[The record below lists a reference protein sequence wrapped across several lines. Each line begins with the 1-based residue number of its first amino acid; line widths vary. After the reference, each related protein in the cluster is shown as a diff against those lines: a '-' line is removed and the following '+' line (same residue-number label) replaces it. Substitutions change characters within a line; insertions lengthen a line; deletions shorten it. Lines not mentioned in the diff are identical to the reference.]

1 MFAAPLQSA
10 KITVQYSTAQH
21 SATQRHKAMKR
32 RILTEIS
39 NFFRIF
45 RPQHLDNI
53 IYFLCFRFLG
63 KRGGM
68 AAATAATVVYMAVLL
83 FLHRFR
89 GDMSF
94 GFRWYNSIPCFA
106 LGMWYCAYREK
117 LNDFIRRKQKL
128 LLPLMPLLTA
138 VLFAVT
144 VINPD
149 DSTRLY
155 VLAAQ
160 ILSALAFSAAVLVL
174 SLRLR
179 LGGPFL
185 SLCGDL
191 SLELYLFHAVFIYI
205 WRSNLHLFG
214 YTFYI
219 RSDDIFFA
227 AVLLWTFVASYV
239 VHIIQKR
246 IFKRNTEKNNRAD
259 IFSRKKY

>member
-1 MFAAPLQSA
+1 MKGFLRRRFLPVFFTYTVIDLFYWAIKYICGNLSLRHILFSLLGLNKDLWFAS
-10 KITVQYSTAQH
+10 V
-21 SATQRHKAMKR
+21 
-32 RILTEIS
+32 ILW
-39 NFFRIF
+39 
-45 RPQHLDNI
+45 LYV

-68 AAATAATVVYMAVLL
+68 AAATAATAIYMAVLL

-94 GFRWYNSIPCFA
+94 GFWWYNSIPCFA

-205 WRSNLHLFG
+205 WRSNLQLFG

-227 AVLLWTFVASYV
+227 AVLLWTFIASYV

-246 IFKRNTEKNNRAD
+246 IFKRNAARN
-259 IFSRKKY
+259 